1 MTADYLQPFIRG
13 TADPFPGISAV
24 LFYAI
29 NSEEAAKGKLCRCNT
44 AYRSGVFFQIPP
56 SVRV

>member
-29 NSEEAAKGKLCRCNT
+29 NSEKAARGRLCRWNIS
-44 AYRSGVFFQIPP
+44 YRSGVFFQIPP